1 MTRTLRH
8 EWGTSDLHTPK
19 TPRILADMTSL
30 HRRTYFAAAIV
41 LFATAT
47 LPAQQPADTP
57 SGTVSGII
65 TCSDTQRPARFAS
78 VTLTPVPED
87 KPAPAVKQMTD
98 KEAEADPAA
107 AIKVFGGLMGAMTM
121 LQGQTGLDGS
131 YSIANVPPG
140 DYYVSSTEPGY
151 VSSMAAAQ
159 AAAPPG
165 ATGKAKYPGMTI
177 VHVEASHTAHGDLAL
192 DRGAAVMGTVAF
204 DDGAPAGKVMVM
216 IEKIGPTRP
225 TDDAGPSADD
235 MGMAM
240 AMSGGAASVAITD
253 DRGHFRIAGIAPGD
267 YTIKTTLQ
275 LNAAFSMRA
284 GVMDMSSMMKSSPL
298 VFYSPGTVHKKD
310 ATKITLAGSEEH
322 GDLNITVNL
331 NGMHSVSGRIASAV
345 DHHGLNEATVEL
357 TDSSDKKFT
366 RKAGVDPT
374 GVFTITYVPP
384 GTYTLEVSGG
394 ADTEPAK
401 KKASGLVNFASNH
414 TLKSYE
420 TATQQLI
427 VDATDV
433 TGVNIELKESKT
445 TKKDFDINDLIKQ

>member
-1 MTRTLRH
+1 M
-8 EWGTSDLHTPK
+8 P
-19 TPRILADMTSL
+19 SL
-30 HRRTYFAAAIV
+30 VRPTFFAATILFLGTAI
-41 LFATAT
+41 
-47 LPAQQPADTP
+47 LPAQQPADAP
-57 SGTVSGII
+57 SGTVSGVV

-78 VTLTPVPED
+78 VTLTPVPDD
-87 KPAPAVKQMTD
+87 KPAVKPMSD

-107 AIKVFGGLMGAMTM
+107 AMKLVTERMGTMTM
-121 LQGQTGLDGS
+121 LQGQTGLDGA
-131 YSIANVPPG
+131 YTIANVPPG

-151 VSSMAAAQ
+151 VSSMAAAR

-165 ATGKAKYPGMTI
+165 AKGKAMYPGVTV
-177 VHVEASHTAHGDLAL
+177 VHVEANHTAHGDLTL

-216 IEKIGPTRP
+216 IEKVEPSKAS
-225 TDDAGPSADD
+225 DDSGFSSADVV
-235 MGMAM
+235 MAM
-240 AMSGGAASVAITD
+240 AGGAGSATITD

-267 YTIKTTLQ
+267 YTLRTTLQ
-275 LNAAFSMRA
+275 VNSSFSMRG
-284 GVMDMSSMMKSSPL
+284 GVMDMSALLKASPL

-310 ATKITLAGSEEH
+310 AKKITLAGSEEH
-322 GDLNITVNL
+322 GDLNITVDL

-357 TDSSDKKFT
+357 TDVNDKKFT

-374 GVFTITYVPP
+374 GAFTITYVPP

-401 KKASGLVNFASNH
+401 KKPGGLVNFSATH

-420 TATQQLI
+420 TATQQVI

-445 TKKDFDINDLIKQ
+445 TKKDFDMNDFLKQ